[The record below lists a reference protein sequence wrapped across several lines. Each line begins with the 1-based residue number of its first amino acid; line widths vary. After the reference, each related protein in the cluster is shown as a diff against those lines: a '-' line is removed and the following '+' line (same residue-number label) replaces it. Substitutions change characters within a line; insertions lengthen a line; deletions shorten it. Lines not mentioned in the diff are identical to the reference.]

1 MASAWFEGADP
12 FMQVFFDPRRYS
24 RAGAER
30 KFRALW
36 KSIVTDMWHGADWG
50 DETKAEFFDSADNWS
65 GLFLESIDLFR
76 LSPSEEEEL
85 LDQGYTFGET
95 G

>member
-1 MASAWFEGADP
+1 
-12 FMQVFFDPRRYS
+12 
-24 RAGAER
+24 
-30 KFRALW
+30 
-36 KSIVTDMWHGADWG
+36 MWHGADWG